1 MTQDVATTKKKPATT
16 RKAPAKKKPAASTQG
31 RSASSRAATERAD
44 KGLEPERIRDLW
56 GIGLIVLAVLS
67 GLGLYAQGSAGLV
80 GVALVNV
87 FRGLLGVFG
96 LAVPVLIAAGGVL
109 LLGKPLPRNPRIVGG
124 TAVVLLALIGLWHIA
139 SGAPGADAERAAL
152 HAAGGWVG
160 VVMAKPLSNLAAT
173 PGAVVVLLG
182 LLSAGLL
189 VLTATSPRVAAMA
202 VWTLF
207 VSDEPTERSQ
217 RRRERKAQR
226 AADREDD
233 RAAREAELDDPSER
247 DWVEE
252 FSEEES
258 RPAPALMD
266 DAGVRAALDIP
277 LDEDGEDAA
286 RERTH
291 IDPATS
297 DTVVM
302 DRAVPDRAAADDAER
317 ADLLSG
323 DEPDAPRSRP
333 EFIDSGSPQRTG
345 QARQLVLNPDIAY
358 ELPSLDLLRSG
369 KAVSGN
375 ATNMESMTEALER
388 MLEQFNVD
396 ARVVAVRR
404 GPTVTRFEIELGTGV
419 KVNTITKLEKDISY
433 ALATPDI
440 RIVAPIPGKVAI
452 GIEVPNTERDHITLG
467 DILRSPEAAAQT
479 HPLTAGIGLDISG
492 RPVLINLAK
501 MPHLLIAGATGSG
514 KSVVMNSIVTSVI
527 MRNSPETVRMILID
541 PKRVEMATYED
552 VPHLLTR
559 VVTDPKR
566 AKDALD
572 WVVSEMERRYDLLAR
587 YGHRNIDRFNE
598 AAAAGLLLP
607 DGAPTPEEFA
617 AQAVAAVAGP
627 EDETEV
633 LEDGDPVEEAPKGEE
648 PLPYIMCVIDELADL
663 MMVAPRDIEGAIV
676 RIAQMARAVGI
687 HLVIATQRPSVN
699 VVTGLIKANVPSRM
713 ALSMA
718 TGHDSKTILDQHGA
732 EKLIGQGDMLYMP
745 ANASKPHRLQGCY
758 IDEQEIEKI
767 VDHCKAQAE
776 VTYAENVVKQGQEAV
791 IADVQ
796 GDDASD
802 ADLTKAAMELV
813 VRSGLGSTSML
824 QRKLKVGFARAG
836 RLMDELEQMGVVGP
850 SEGPKARTVLM
861 TVDELERQGASA

>member
-16 RKAPAKKKPAASTQG
+16 RKAPAKKKPAASTKG

-302 DRAVPDRAAADDAER
+302 DRAVPDRAADDDAER

>member
-1 MTQDVATTKKKPATT
+1 MATKQTSRRSAPSKGRGAG
-16 RKAPAKKKPAASTQG
+16 KAGAKKGGKSQPRQP
-31 RSASSRAATERAD
+31 RMD
-44 KGLEPERIRDLW
+44 IEPERIRELW
-56 GIGLIVLAVLS
+56 GIGLIVLAILS

-80 GVALVNV
+80 GVVLVNI

-96 LAVPVLIAAGGVL
+96 LAVPLLIAAGGAL
-109 LLGKPLPRNPRIVGG
+109 LLGRPRSSNPRIVAG
-124 TAVVLLALIGLWHIA
+124 TGVVLLSLIGLWHLA
-139 SGAPGADAERAAL
+139 VGGPGADAGRAAL
-152 HAAGGWVG
+152 HRAGGWVG
-160 VVMAKPLSNLAAT
+160 VAMSQPLESVAAL
-173 PGAVVVLLG
+173 PGAVVVLVG
-182 LLSAGLL
+182 LMAAGLL
-189 VLTATSPRVAAMA
+189 LLTATSPRVAAHA
-202 VWTLF
+202 LWTFF
-207 VSDEPTERSQ
+207 VTDEP
-217 RRRERKAQR
+217 RRRRRDA
-226 AADREDD
+226 ED
-233 RAAREAELDDPSER
+233 
-247 DWVEE
+247 
-252 FSEEES
+252 EEEGEADYVEDFS
-258 RPAPALMD
+258 TDDAPGPRMVGFEEPMD
-266 DAGVRAALDIP
+266 DEGVRTALDIP
-277 LDEDGEDAA
+277 LDEADEDG
-286 RERTH
+286 TLV
-291 IDPATS
+291 DPAGVE
-297 DTVVM
+297 TVVM
-302 DRAVPDRAAADDAER
+302 DRPKPAPVTAEDRSAEDDAEH
-317 ADLLSG
+317 ADLVGEEDDGPEIIDLPRVGRSG
-323 DEPDAPRSRP
+323 ARMLMQNPDADYS
-333 EFIDSGSPQRTG
+333 
-345 QARQLVLNPDIAY
+345 LPDL
-358 ELPSLDLLRSG
+358 ELLRSG
-369 KAVSGN
+369 KAATGN
-375 ATNMESMTEALER
+375 ATAMESMTEALER
-388 MLEQFNVD
+388 MLEQFKVD

-419 KVNTITKLEKDISY
+419 KVNAITKLEKDISY

-514 KSVVMNSIVTSVI
+514 KSVVMNSIVTSII
-527 MRNSPETVRMILID
+527 MRNTPDDVRMILID

-552 VPHLLTR
+552 IPHLLTR

-572 WVVSEMERRYDLLAR
+572 WVVAEMERRYDLLAR
-587 YGHRNIDRFNE
+587 YGHRNLDRFNE
-598 AAAAGLLLP
+598 AARAGLLLP
-607 DGAPTPEEFA
+607 DEDEQDPEEYA
-617 AQAVAAVAGP
+617 AAKVAEVVGGDVEP
-627 EDETEV
+627 EQ
-633 LEDGDPVEEAPKGEE
+633 LELEEAQGPKGEE
-648 PLPYIMCVIDELADL
+648 PMPYIITVIDELADL

-732 EKLIGQGDMLYMP
+732 EKLIGMGDMLYMP

-758 IDEQEIEKI
+758 VDEQEIEK
-767 VDHCKAQAE
+767 VVEHCKAQAD

-791 IADVQ
+791 LADVQ

-802 ADLTKAAMELV
+802 EDLTRAAMELV

-836 RLMDELEQMGVVGP
+836 RLMDELEEMGVVGP

-861 TVDELERQGASA
+861 TVDELEARAGV

>member
-1 MTQDVATTKKKPATT
+1 MATTKKKPATT
-16 RKAPAKKKPAASTQG
+16 RKAPAKKKPAASTKG

-302 DRAVPDRAAADDAER
+302 DRAVPDRAADDDAER